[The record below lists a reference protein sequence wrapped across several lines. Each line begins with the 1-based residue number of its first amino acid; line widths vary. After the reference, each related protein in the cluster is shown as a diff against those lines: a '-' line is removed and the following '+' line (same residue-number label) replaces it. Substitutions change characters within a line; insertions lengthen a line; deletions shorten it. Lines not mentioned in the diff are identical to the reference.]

1 MDFGTEFTVLSA
13 VAGAEKDDKKDNKK
27 ADDTFL
33 TPKQWVL
40 IVGASV
46 VIAAA
51 IELYLRHSGL

>member
-13 VAGAEKDDKKDNKK
+13 VAGAEKDKKDNKK